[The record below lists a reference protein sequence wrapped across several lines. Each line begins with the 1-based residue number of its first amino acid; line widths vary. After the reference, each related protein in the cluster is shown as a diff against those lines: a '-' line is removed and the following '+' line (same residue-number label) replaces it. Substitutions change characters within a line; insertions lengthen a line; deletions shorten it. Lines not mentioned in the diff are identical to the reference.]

1 MRLALNKRKKALGFL
16 STVGVVAGLD
26 HPEAVLESEDGP
38 SLCSEHPGDGGY
50 AVGSV
55 FLPASPVSEGWLNT
69 YEKQATRSPCVNSSA
84 SQGFCRSTFPALW
97 RRNGLMYCS

>member
-1 MRLALNKRKKALGFL
+1 MVQVMRLALNKRKKALGFL

-50 AVGSV
+50 AVGCV
-55 FLPASPVSEGWLNT
+55 ALTRFLFYL
-69 YEKQATRSPCVNSSA
+69 QAFVH
-84 SQGFCRSTFPALW
+84 
-97 RRNGLMYCS
+97 